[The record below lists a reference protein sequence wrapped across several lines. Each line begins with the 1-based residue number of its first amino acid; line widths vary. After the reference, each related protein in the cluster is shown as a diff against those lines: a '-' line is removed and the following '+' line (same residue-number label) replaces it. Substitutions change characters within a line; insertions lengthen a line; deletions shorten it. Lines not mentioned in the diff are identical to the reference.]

1 MKHTTI
7 AVDLAKTIF
16 EIAVSDR
23 PGHVSRTRM
32 RLSRSSIPAILCRA
46 RPAAT
51 VVLEACG
58 TAHYWG
64 RHLRKARTSGG
75 SACRSL

>member
-1 MKHTTI
+1 MQHMTI

-23 PGHVSRTRM
+23 PGHVSHSV
-32 RLSRSSIPAILCRA
+32 RLSRNGFLCFFA
-46 RPAAT
+46 EHACAT

-58 TAHYWG
+58 TAHYWA
-64 RHLRKARTSGG
+64 RHLQK
-75 SACRSL
+75 L